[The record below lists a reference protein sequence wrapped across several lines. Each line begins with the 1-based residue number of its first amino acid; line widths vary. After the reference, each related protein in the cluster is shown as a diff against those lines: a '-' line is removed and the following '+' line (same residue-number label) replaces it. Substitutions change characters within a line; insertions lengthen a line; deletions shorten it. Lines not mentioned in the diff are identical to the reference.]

1 VTVQLL
7 IPAKI
12 LEEEEDDLLFYCFT
26 VFLENVFCTTTPH
39 GVVVQKTFSRKENK

>member
-12 LEEEEDDLLFYCFT
+12 LEEEEDDLLFYC
-26 VFLENVFCTTTPH
+26 V
-39 GVVVQKTFSRKENK
+39 GVMVQKTFSRKENK